1 MGENMNLNSEK
12 CAFKGQNSGFGEK
25 DTQENLTNFKAS
37 NSNLNDDLTSR
48 KTPNP
53 SAITNENPIKSRYTR
68 VSWLIGDEMLRILGQ
83 LKVVIFGLGGVG
95 GICVDAL
102 YRTGF
107 KDFTFVDADSFESTN
122 LNRQLHSEY
131 VGEAKARVFER
142 IYGGKGI
149 VACVDEGFLREF
161 KLSNFDIIIDAI
173 DDIPAKVALVGAV
186 DLQRQIFV
194 SSTGGARKID
204 PTRIKIAPLS
214 KSYGDALAKKFR
226 YELKKA
232 GLKADFE
239 VVFSDEK
246 PLCREL
252 GSFMGV
258 TASFGLALASL
269 ILRKVLEKYG
279 DKR

>member
-1 MGENMNLNSEK
+1 MNLNSEK

-25 DTQENLTNFKAS
+25 DTQENLTNFEAK
-37 NSNLNDDLTSR
+37 NSNLNDGLTSR
-48 KTPNP
+48 KAPN
-53 SAITNENPIKSRYTR
+53 SSTNTNENTIESRYTR

-83 LKVVIFGLGGVG
+83 LKVIIFGLGGVG

-246 PLCREL
+246 PLCKEL

-279 DKR
+279 TKC

>member
-1 MGENMNLNSEK
+1 MGENMSLNGEK
-12 CAFKGQNSGFGEK
+12 REFKRQNSGFGEN
-25 DTQENLTNFKAS
+25 DTQENLTNFEAK

-53 SAITNENPIKSRYTR
+53 SAITNENPIESRYTR

-83 LKVVIFGLGGVG
+83 LKVIIFGLGGVG

-194 SSTGGARKID
+194 SSTGGARKLD
-204 PTRIKIAPLS
+204 PTRIAIAPLC
-214 KSYGDALAKKFR
+214 KTHTDALAKKFR